1 MAKLNLILNERKYI
15 EEIIEKSVLPDTI
28 TPNAMITCLTKY
40 YYENDMTL
48 NELSDLV
55 CSQMDKFNLSVEQ
68 YQEYKAKIRIKRV
81 YNDIV
86 NNKTFLLKE
95 YEYIPLYKSE
105 YDKIMKCENDR
116 EKKLLFTIYILA
128 RYTNKYGW
136 VYYSESDI
144 YKLANVSNTNKN
156 QPDLI
161 AKLIHDGF
169 VKDTK
174 KVNDLKIGV
183 DLSDGKE
190 EVVLKVN
197 KLSYLGN
204 QFIAFIKPDY
214 KVCEGKDCG
223 KLIKIKSNKQKY
235 CSKCYKKINK
245 EDAPNR
251 MRKYRETKN
260 VTF

>member
-15 EEIIEKSVLPDTI
+15 EEIIKKSVLPDTV

-40 YYENDMTL
+40 YYKNDMTL
-48 NELSDLV
+48 NKLSDLV

-81 YNDIV
+81 YNDII
-86 NNKTFLLKE
+86 NNKIFLLKE
-95 YEYIPLYKSE
+95 YEYISLYKSE
-105 YDKIMKCENDR
+105 YDKIMQCENDR

-156 QPDLI
+156 HPDLI

-190 EVVLKVN
+190 EVVLKIS

-204 QFIAFIKPDY
+204 QFIAFVKPDY
-214 KVCEGKDCG
+214 KVCEKCG
-223 KLIKIKSNKQKY
+223 KLIKIKSKTKIPKY
-235 CSKCYKKINK
+235 CNNCASQVQFDQKKK
-245 EDAPNR
+245 WDKTS
-251 MRKYRETKN
+251 RKR
-260 VTF
+260 

>member
-15 EEIIEKSVLPDTI
+15 EEIIKESILPDTI

-40 YYENDMTL
+40 YYEKNMSL

-55 CSQMDKFNLSVEQ
+55 CSQMEKFNLGVEQ
-68 YQEYKAKIRIKRV
+68 YQEYKAKLRIKRV

-95 YEYIPLYKSE
+95 YDYIPLYKSE
-105 YDKIMKCENDR
+105 YEKIIQCENDR

-144 YKLANVSNTNKN
+144 YKLANKSYTNKN
-156 QPDLI
+156 QSDLI
-161 AKLIHDGF
+161 AKLIRVGF
-169 VKDTK
+169 IKDTK

-183 DLSDGKE
+183 NLSDGNE
-190 EVVLKVN
+190 DVILKVSE
-197 KLSYLGN
+197 LSYLGN
-204 QFIAFIKPDY
+204 QFIAFIKPGY
-214 KVCEGKDCG
+214 KVCEGCG
-223 KLIKIKSNKQKY
+223 KLIKIKGKNMRYCNICAKQK
-235 CSKCYKKINK
+235 
-245 EDAPNR
+245 ELE
-251 MRKYRETKN
+251 KYARYNEKR
-260 VTF
+260 

>member
-40 YYENDMTL
+40 YYEKNMPL
-48 NELSDLV
+48 NELTNLV
-55 CSQMDKFNLSVEQ
+55 CSQMEKFNLSIEQ

-95 YEYIPLYKSE
+95 YDYISLYKSE
-105 YDKIMKCENDR
+105 YDKIMQCENDR

-136 VYYSESDI
+136 VYYPESDI

-156 QPDLI
+156 QSDLI

-169 VKDTK
+169 IKDTK

-183 DLSDGKE
+183 DLSDGNE
-190 EVVLKVN
+190 DIILKISE
-197 KLSYLGN
+197 LSYLGN
-204 QFIAFIKPDY
+204 QFIAFVKPGY
-214 KVCEGKDCG
+214 KVCAGCG
-223 KLIKIKSNKQKY
+223 KLVKIKSKTNIPKY
-235 CSKCYKKINK
+235 CDSCAYDIKLKQNNQYYYEKKN
-245 EDAPNR
+245 N
-251 MRKYRETKN
+251 
-260 VTF
+260 